1 MANAPIRSKFHSKMV
16 DSCQVAKERKTGI
29 TDLNIIVNTDNKGI
43 TLESGDNVMLI
54 IVAKEA

>member
-1 MANAPIRSKFHSKMV
+1 MV
-16 DSCQVAKERKTGI
+16 DSFQVVKERKTGI
-29 TDLNIIVNTDNKGI
+29 TDLNIIVNTENKGI

>member
-1 MANAPIRSKFHSKMV
+1 MV
-16 DSCQVAKERKTGI
+16 DSFQVAKERKTGI
-29 TDLNIIVNTDNKGI
+29 TDLNMIVITDNKGI